1 MLYFSGMT
9 EDRELWSGWVKAL
22 RKQGLQE
29 PVAWLIT
36 AGKPAAIL
44 LSQALTVA
52 FPLVSSDPSERI
64 LAPFTRLLEDGDE
77 LEDFARSLLDNGGN
91 A

>member
-22 RKQGLQE
+22 REQGLQE
-29 PVAWLIT
+29 PVAWLIN

-44 LSQALTVA
+44 LSQVITVA
-52 FPLVSSDPSERI
+52 LPLVTSGPSDRI
-64 LAPFTRLLEDGDE
+64 LAPITRLLEDGDQ
-77 LEDFARSLLDNGGN
+77 LE
-91 A
+91 

>member
-1 MLYFSGMT
+1 MT

-29 PVAWLIT
+29 PVAWLIN

-44 LSQALTVA
+44 LSQVITVTL
-52 FPLVSSDPSERI
+52 PLVTSGPSDRI
-64 LAPFTRLLEDGDE
+64 LAPVTRLLEDGDE
-77 LEDFARSLLDNGGN
+77 LDDFVSALLDNGGD

>member
-22 RKQGLQE
+22 REQGLQE
-29 PVAWLIT
+29 PVAWLIK

-44 LSQALTVA
+44 LSQLIILAS
-52 FPLVSSDPSERI
+52 PLILNSSSDRK
-64 LAPFTRLLEDGDE
+64 LASMTRLLEDADQ
-77 LEDFARSLLDNGGN
+77 LDDFASALLQNGGE

>member
-9 EDRELWSGWVKAL
+9 EDHELWSGWVKAL

-29 PVAWLIT
+29 PVAWLIN

-44 LSQALTVA
+44 LSQAITVA
-52 FPLVSSDPSERI
+52 FPLISRG
-64 LAPFTRLLEDGDE
+64 PFDQKMATFSRLLEDGDQ
-77 LEDFARSLLDNGGN
+77 LEGFARALLDDGGD

>member
-29 PVAWLIT
+29 PVAWLIN

-44 LSQALTVA
+44 LSQAITVA
-52 FPLVSSDPSERI
+52 FPFVTSGPSDRI
-64 LAPFTRLLEDGDE
+64 LAPFARLLEDEDQ
-77 LEDFARSLLDNGGN
+77 LEDFARALLNNGGEV
-91 A
+91 